1 MRAKSTPNSH
11 KIKTVTTKQ
20 NKIKA
25 KQNQKK
31 RKEKNKVMISHGTLI
46 LTWFTELCNIL
57 SHGNMK
63 CFERDNLPD
72 GV

>member
-1 MRAKSTPNSH
+1 
-11 KIKTVTTKQ
+11 
-20 NKIKA
+20 
-25 KQNQKK
+25 
-31 RKEKNKVMISHGTLI
+31 MISHGTLI
-46 LTWFTELCNIL
+46 LTWFTELCNVL